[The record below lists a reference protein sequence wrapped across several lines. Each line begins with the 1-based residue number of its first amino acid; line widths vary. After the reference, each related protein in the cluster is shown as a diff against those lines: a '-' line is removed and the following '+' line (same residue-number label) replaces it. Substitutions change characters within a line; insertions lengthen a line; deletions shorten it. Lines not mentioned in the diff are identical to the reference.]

1 MAWPTTTDT
10 RVKSLLNDT
19 APPSWYWYPALW
31 LKRSLALKRTVEQ
44 TCPPHVSGLLA
55 SQTDRR
61 KTVACYVINTVIIK
75 IRGVL
80 DSVSLHVPRPGMV
93 NQTPLWYFKIEH
105 ILYVQSAQGQKAKAR
120 LGFAGV
126 DSGRESLNSTVEK
139 TKRIQKQFFSSNA
152 DDEFLSSLWKKPKR
166 WKATGPRRCPWLRNR
181 CYLPVVFRSFKIQQ
195 MQSLFESSFI
205 GKSNKCQDKS
215 YFWVLELKLT
225 QNAL

>member
-19 APPSWYWYPALW
+19 APPSLYWYPALW

-139 TKRIQKQFFSSNA
+139 TKRMQKQFF
-152 DDEFLSSLWKKPKR
+152 FLKCWWWVSIIFMKKNK
-166 WKATGPRRCPWLRNR
+166 T
-181 CYLPVVFRSFKIQQ
+181 
-195 MQSLFESSFI
+195 M
-205 GKSNKCQDKS
+205 KSN
-215 YFWVLELKLT
+215 WT
-225 QNAL
+225 QAVPLAKEQMLFACSV